1 MSDIT
6 KFFHLPKYCNS
17 EANKEKVRRKTITLR
32 GTLYVTNDNSIIQA
46 TLTITSAPEFLVF
59 LP

>member
-1 MSDIT
+1 MAGIT
-6 KFFHLPKYCNS
+6 KFFNLPKYCNS
-17 EANKEKVRRKTITLR
+17 GANNKKVRRKTITLR